1 MLGYTHCQT
10 LQMMGVSDQG
20 VPGCGRL
27 AAGPAISV
35 RSCCPT
41 SSCRP
46 RINCLPCIHST
57 KLLILYIYFNSSL
70 IKSHV
75 LAESLDRVLTVSR
88 GGSLHLIGIGNQG
101 QESATRI
108 SFYLPWIN
116 EQYKKWKKL
125 SLK

>member
-1 MLGYTHCQT
+1 MVGWQQDLLSLSDPAAPPLLVALASTAFLIYTQP
-10 LQMMGVSDQG
+10 S
-20 VPGCGRL
+20 
-27 AAGPAISV
+27 
-35 RSCCPT
+35 
-41 SSCRP
+41 
-46 RINCLPCIHST
+46 
-57 KLLILYIYFNSSL
+57 LYFVHFNLSL
-70 IKSHV
+70 IKYHV

-88 GGSLHLIGIGNQG
+88 GGSVHLIGIGNQG